1 MSWFSRQPIA
11 VKGLAVVAGV
21 LMVSGVAA
29 GASAAGTAPDP
40 VREFF
45 GFEANSSI
53 RVQFTGVIR
62 GIDAANGALT
72 VEAGTD
78 VRTVIVDS
86 ATELEDDDDRDMAF
100 EDLAVGDIV
109 EVRGSLQPDNTILA
123 DHVERDDDDDDFG
136 TPVGTPFDPTPA
148 DAQVT
153 PQPTFDDDDD
163 DRDDDDG
170 NSGPGNGDDASND
183 DDDDNS
189 GPGSGDDDDGH
200 DDDDDNSGPGSGDD
214 GHGDDD
220 NSGPGNG
227 DDDDDDQDDDSDNSG
242 PGNGDDD
249 DDDRDDDNSGSG
261 SGDDDDDDGGDDDDD
276 DNSGSGGGDDDDDD
290 D

>member
-1 MSWFSRQPIA
+1 
-11 VKGLAVVAGV
+11 
-21 LMVSGVAA
+21 MVSGVAA

-148 DAQVT
+148 DPQVT

-163 DRDDDDG
+163 DRDDDDD
-170 NSGPGNGDDASND
+170 NSGPGNGDDRGDDD

-227 DDDDDDQDDDSDNSG
+227 DDDDDDRDDDSDNSG

-290 D
+290 